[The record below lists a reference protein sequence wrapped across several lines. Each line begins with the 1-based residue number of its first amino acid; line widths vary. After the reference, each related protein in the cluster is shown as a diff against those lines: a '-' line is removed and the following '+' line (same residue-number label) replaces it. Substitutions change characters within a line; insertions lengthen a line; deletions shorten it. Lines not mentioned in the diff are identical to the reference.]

1 MLNLVRRV
9 QAETLGKLGKETN
22 LITKSEIYNEVE
34 GSINW
39 ANLIGKVGQ
48 ILFFAAGVASL
59 FFLIWGGIS
68 FITSSGEA
76 AKKAAARNRIV
87 YAAVGMLITAAAFA
101 LWQLTMTVAGAG
113 DGLNPG
119 F

>member
-1 MLNLVRRV
+1 MLNLVRQAQAVELGRV
-9 QAETLGKLGKETN
+9 GGEN
-22 LITKSEIYNEVE
+22 LIIKSGIYDNGKIV
-34 GSINW
+34 W
-39 ANLIGKVGQ
+39 ANLIGKIGQ

-113 DGLNPG
+113 GGLNPG